1 VGRAGGAASGI
12 ANEGELKLTTAAAD
26 NLAAKLQ
33 MGGAVGYAVSTF
45 SGSNSGKVT
54 IVEHSGKLVILGG
67 VLGEGVAQGLGSECS
82 NSGDVSAALGT
93 VDQTWMGGVFGSIA
107 KLFGKKTVMHI
118 HAGSFKNYCL
128 AHPRFVS
135 FVLKRCTRVV
145 ALSQEWADFFAGDV
159 GLDNVQIINNV
170 IAPPELNLNRDHDKL
185 HILFLGHLVETKG
198 IFDLLDVAAE
208 HASELR
214 DKIELHVCGAKNEEK
229 VKDVIAAGKM
239 SDFVKFEGW
248 VKGQKKTDLLN
259 LCDVFILP
267 SYIEGLPL
275 SILESM
281 SYKMA
286 ILSTNIGGI
295 PGIVHHG
302 HNGYLFTPGDKAAM
316 LAYIL
321 DYADHRSR
329 VVQHG
334 EASASAVSAF
344 LPDAVSE
351 SLVAMYSDI
360 LHLERPQ

>member
-1 VGRAGGAASGI
+1 MIDSKLSSKILTIGPVAEPKGGISQTVVNYRDYVFSRFQNIEFNTARSKMSNLWAYVRSI
-12 ANEGELKLTTAAAD
+12 PQLFWILLTRRSIRIVHIHTAA
-26 NLAAKLQ
+26 
-33 MGGAVGYAVSTF
+33 GITF
-45 SGSNSGKVT
+45 
-54 IVEHSGKLVILGG
+54 IR
-67 VLGEGVAQGLGSECS
+67 
-82 NSGDVSAALGT
+82 
-93 VDQTWMGGVFGSIA
+93 VFFYWVMA

-118 HAGSFKNYCL
+118 HAGSFKNYYL

-135 FVLKRCTRVV
+135 FVLKHCTRVV

-159 GLDNVQIINNV
+159 GLDNVQIISNV

>member
-1 VGRAGGAASGI
+1 MIDSKLSSKILTIGPVAEPKGGISQTVVNYRDYVFSRFQNIEFNTARSKMSNLWAYVRSI
-12 ANEGELKLTTAAAD
+12 PQLFWILLTRRSIRIVHIHTAA
-26 NLAAKLQ
+26 
-33 MGGAVGYAVSTF
+33 GITF
-45 SGSNSGKVT
+45 
-54 IVEHSGKLVILGG
+54 IR
-67 VLGEGVAQGLGSECS
+67 
-82 NSGDVSAALGT
+82 
-93 VDQTWMGGVFGSIA
+93 VFFYWVMA

-118 HAGSFKNYCL
+118 HAGSFKNYYI

-159 GLDNVQIINNV
+159 GLDNVQIISNV

>member
-1 VGRAGGAASGI
+1 MIDSKLSSKILTIGPVAEPKGGISQTVVNYRDYVFSRFQNIEFNTARSKMSNLWAYVRSI
-12 ANEGELKLTTAAAD
+12 PQLFWILLTRRSIRIVHIHTAA
-26 NLAAKLQ
+26 
-33 MGGAVGYAVSTF
+33 GITF
-45 SGSNSGKVT
+45 
-54 IVEHSGKLVILGG
+54 IR
-67 VLGEGVAQGLGSECS
+67 
-82 NSGDVSAALGT
+82 
-93 VDQTWMGGVFGSIA
+93 VFFYWVMA

-118 HAGSFKNYCL
+118 HAGSFKNYYL

-159 GLDNVQIINNV
+159 GLDNVQIISNV
-170 IAPPELNLNRDHDKL
+170 IAPPELNLNRNHDKL

>member
-1 VGRAGGAASGI
+1 MIDSKLSSKILTIGPVAEPKGGISQTVVNYRDYVFSRFQNIEFNTARSKMSNLWAYVRSI
-12 ANEGELKLTTAAAD
+12 PQLFWILLTRRSIRIVHIHTAA
-26 NLAAKLQ
+26 
-33 MGGAVGYAVSTF
+33 GITF
-45 SGSNSGKVT
+45 
-54 IVEHSGKLVILGG
+54 IR
-67 VLGEGVAQGLGSECS
+67 
-82 NSGDVSAALGT
+82 
-93 VDQTWMGGVFGSIA
+93 VFFYWVMA

-118 HAGSFKNYCL
+118 HAGSFKNYYI

-159 GLDNVQIINNV
+159 GLDNVQIISNV
-170 IAPPELNLNRDHDKL
+170 IAPPELNLNRNHDKL

-360 LHLERPQ
+360 LHIERPQ

>member
-1 VGRAGGAASGI
+1 MIDSKLSSKILTIGPVAEPKGGISQTVVNYRDYVFSRFQNIEFNTARSKMSNLWAYVRSI
-12 ANEGELKLTTAAAD
+12 PQLFWILLTRRSIRIVHIHTAA
-26 NLAAKLQ
+26 
-33 MGGAVGYAVSTF
+33 GITF
-45 SGSNSGKVT
+45 
-54 IVEHSGKLVILGG
+54 IR
-67 VLGEGVAQGLGSECS
+67 
-82 NSGDVSAALGT
+82 
-93 VDQTWMGGVFGSIA
+93 VFFYWVMA

-118 HAGSFKNYCL
+118 HAGSFKNYYL

-145 ALSQEWADFFAGDV
+145 ALSQEWAVFFAGDV
-159 GLDNVQIINNV
+159 GLDNVQIISNV

-316 LAYIL
+316 LAHIL

-360 LHLERPQ
+360 LHIERPQ

>member
-1 VGRAGGAASGI
+1 MIDSKLSSKILTIGPVAEPKGGISQTVVNYRDYVFSRFQNIEFNTARSKMSNLWAYVRSI
-12 ANEGELKLTTAAAD
+12 PQLFWILLTRRSIRIVHIHTAA
-26 NLAAKLQ
+26 
-33 MGGAVGYAVSTF
+33 GITF
-45 SGSNSGKVT
+45 
-54 IVEHSGKLVILGG
+54 IR
-67 VLGEGVAQGLGSECS
+67 
-82 NSGDVSAALGT
+82 
-93 VDQTWMGGVFGSIA
+93 VFFYWVMA

-118 HAGSFKNYCL
+118 HAGSFKNYYL

-159 GLDNVQIINNV
+159 GLDNVQIISNV

>member
-1 VGRAGGAASGI
+1 MIDSKLSSKILTIGPVAEPKGGISQTVVNYRDYVFSRFQNIEFNTARSKMSNLWAYVRSI
-12 ANEGELKLTTAAAD
+12 PQLFWILLTRRSIRIVHIHTAA
-26 NLAAKLQ
+26 
-33 MGGAVGYAVSTF
+33 GITF
-45 SGSNSGKVT
+45 
-54 IVEHSGKLVILGG
+54 IR
-67 VLGEGVAQGLGSECS
+67 
-82 NSGDVSAALGT
+82 
-93 VDQTWMGGVFGSIA
+93 VFFYWVMA

-118 HAGSFKNYCL
+118 HAGSFKNYYL

-145 ALSQEWADFFAGDV
+145 ALSQEWADFFVGDV
-159 GLDNVQIINNV
+159 GLDNVQIISNV

-316 LAYIL
+316 LAHIL

-360 LHLERPQ
+360 LHIERPQ

>member
-1 VGRAGGAASGI
+1 MIDSKLSSKILTIGPVAEPKGGISQTVVNYRDYVFSRFQNIEFNTARSKMSNLWAYVRSI
-12 ANEGELKLTTAAAD
+12 PQLFWILLTRRSIRIVHIHTAA
-26 NLAAKLQ
+26 
-33 MGGAVGYAVSTF
+33 GITF
-45 SGSNSGKVT
+45 
-54 IVEHSGKLVILGG
+54 IR
-67 VLGEGVAQGLGSECS
+67 
-82 NSGDVSAALGT
+82 
-93 VDQTWMGGVFGSIA
+93 VFFYWVMA

-118 HAGSFKNYCL
+118 HAGSFKNYYL

-159 GLDNVQIINNV
+159 GLDNVQIISNV

-316 LAYIL
+316 LAHIL